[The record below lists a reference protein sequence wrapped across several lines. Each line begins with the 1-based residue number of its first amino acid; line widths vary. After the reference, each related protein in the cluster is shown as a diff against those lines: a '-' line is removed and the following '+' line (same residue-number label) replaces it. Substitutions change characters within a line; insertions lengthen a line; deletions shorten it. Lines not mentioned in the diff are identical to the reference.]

1 MHWFGIN
8 INSHISI
15 TKITLVGFA
24 FVVGSMGS
32 LSFTNRY
39 SDDIYLK
46 SDSTIFDKNGFK
58 SLFANNS
65 FDASKSYAAQLNPR
79 AVSFVQEYIR
89 KQGKELEKMKLWG
102 KPYFDLYDNILV
114 LYGIPKE
121 MKYLSVIE
129 SHLNSGLVSWAGAV
143 GPWQLMDDEAK
154 RFGLRTGNVDDRI
167 DYYKSTHVAAKLM
180 KELYAEFGD
189 WLLVVA
195 AYNGGSGRV
204 RQAIRKARSKD
215 FWELQY
221 YLPEETRNHVK
232 KFIGTHFIFEGSGG
246 WTTLTAG
253 ETLVQKTLSTNPET
267 VKLSDD
273 EFANTSVIEISG
285 RYHSAIIIKN
295 LSIEIGQFN
304 KWNPGFDKSLAEGKK
319 YPMRI
324 QKDKLAI
331 FETQKNNIL
340 MESVRALLEGTIVS
354 K

>member
-1 MHWFGIN
+1 MKWFDIN
-8 INSHISI
+8 INCHIFI
-15 TKITLVGFA
+15 TKITLVSFA
-24 FVVGSMGS
+24 LVAGSLGS
-32 LSFTNRY
+32 LSFTNKFDSRDY
-39 SDDIYLK
+39 FSA
-46 SDSTIFDKNGFK
+46 DSTVSDKNGFK
-58 SLFANNS
+58 SLFTNNS
-65 FDASKSYAAQLNPR
+65 FDGSKTYVAQLNPR

-89 KQGKELEKMKLWG
+89 KQGKELEKMKSWG
-102 KPYFDLYDNILV
+102 KPYFDLYDNILA

-154 RFGLRTGNVDDRI
+154 RFGLRIGKLDDRM
-167 DYYKSTHVAAKLM
+167 DYYKSTHIAAKLM
-180 KELYAEFGD
+180 KELYTEFGD

-204 RQAIRKARSKD
+204 RQAIRKSGSRD

-232 KFIGTHFIFEGSGG
+232 KFIGTHCIFEGSGG

-253 ETLVQKTLSTNPET
+253 ETLIQKTLAATPEE
-267 VKLSDD
+267 VKLTD
-273 EFANTSVIEISG
+273 EEFSSTSVMEITG
-285 RYHSAIIIKN
+285 RYHSAILVKN
-295 LSIEIGQFN
+295 LAIEMGQFN

-319 YPMRI
+319 YPIRLEKAKM
-324 QKDKLAI
+324 AI

-340 MESVRALLEGTIVS
+340 MQSVRALLEGTNPS